1 MTPELAALI
10 TGPTTIIDFSIP
22 KSLWLT
28 SNRKP
33 DRHIAARIVRDLQ
46 LLARTTA
53 LAARL
58 GALPWPAAIL
68 WTVAYPKG
76 TGWGT
81 GDASNAQPTCKALLD
96 GLVKA
101 GHLPDDGPRHVRV
114 ESYTRGPNLTV
125 AALHTITA
133 RITGM
138 EP

>member
-10 TGPTTIIDFSIP
+10 TGPSTVIEFEVP
-22 KSLWLT
+22 KALWLT

-33 DRHIAARIVRDLQ
+33 DRRVAARIVRDLQ
-46 LLARTTA
+46 ALSAATARAALL
-53 LAARL
+53 
-58 GALPWPAAIL
+58 GDLPWPAAIL
-68 WTVAYPKG
+68 WTIAYPKG
-76 TGWGT
+76 VGWAT

-125 AALHTITA
+125 PALHTITA